1 MTFSWREIEQVF
13 VKDGKTVSRGGK
25 TSEEGGRGEG
35 DLMQVCERESE
46 MLPIC
51 L

>member
-1 MTFSWREIEQVF
+1 M
-13 VKDGKTVSRGGK
+13 KDGKTVSRGGP
-25 TSEEGGRGEG
+25 TSEEGGRRKG

-46 MLPIC
+46 MLPVC